1 VQFILLGEGIKNS
14 SFPLFTGYVSHY
26 GIETGF
32 NEWKRKTIT
41 TV

>member
-1 VQFILLGEGIKNS
+1 VQFILLRAGIKNS
-14 SFPLFTGYVSHY
+14 NFPLFTVYVSHY

-32 NEWKRKTIT
+32 NERKRKTIT